1 MELRLLR
8 GSYFQPP
15 PVMVLEEED
24 ATTERLPLAVWETVA
39 AVLTCKKQRFGS
51 KRPTRGL

>member
-1 MELRLLR
+1 
-8 GSYFQPP
+8 
-15 PVMVLEEED
+15 MVLEEED

>member
-1 MELRLLR
+1 
-8 GSYFQPP
+8 
-15 PVMVLEEED
+15 MVLEEED
-24 ATTERLPLAVWETVA
+24 ATIERLPLAFLEIVT